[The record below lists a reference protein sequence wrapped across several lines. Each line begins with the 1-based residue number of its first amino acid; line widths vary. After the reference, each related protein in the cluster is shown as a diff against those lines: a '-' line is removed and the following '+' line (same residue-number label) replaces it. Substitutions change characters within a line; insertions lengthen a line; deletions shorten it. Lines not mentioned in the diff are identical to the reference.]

1 MSSSKLSS
9 NNTDCCFK
17 SRPRGRAPKGKHW
30 INTPGWYNIS
40 NNNEDIEN
48 LKKEL
53 SLIKNEYEKNKEYI
67 EEIEELLDY
76 NNKIISII
84 ISLSEKIKF
93 AGGKVQKKYS
103 YNLRNRIT

>member
-9 NNTDCCFK
+9 NNTDCFFK

-76 NNKIISII
+76 NNKKYQ
-84 ISLSEKIKF
+84 LLYLYLKKLNLLVEKC
-93 AGGKVQKKYS
+93 KKYS
-103 YNLRNRIT
+103 YNLRNG